1 MKRIL
6 AIALSVAMILVV
18 FLMAGCGGNGDNETT
33 KAPDNTTGSQDPSTT
48 GGNQPEQTT
57 GSNPEQSTP
66 PADTTTDDTPVDPW
80 PTYDGTTKA
89 PGFEDVDFRG
99 KTFVIAG
106 ETGTDERWDSAKEIY
121 AEDASPISVA
131 VRNRNL
137 MVEKL
142 YNCKIELKASD
153 APSKAA
159 MDEVT
164 GGLHTI
170 DMYTNKYNTLGAYTN
185 GNNYN
190 LYTLGIDFS
199 HDWWDQNFVNTYT
212 VKDNNGVTSMYSMV
226 GDFSLS
232 AFAATHAL
240 MFNKSVM
247 DNSSITD
254 NVYDLVREGKWTMDK
269 FVEMIKAAA
278 KDENGNSTF
287 AYADGDI
294 MGWLRT
300 GHATHGMHAA
310 SALPIIS
317 NENGTFKFS
326 VPDNAAA
333 WTDIIDKAREV
344 WGTAGAES
352 TGYTSVQNALQD
364 GKTLFGSEVLD
375 VLERMKDADTTIGL
389 LPYPK
394 YSESQENYAHYVDN
408 HLFYYCVPT
417 SVEATTELGQFI
429 ELYACHSKYLVR
441 PIWIDTY
448 CYEYCGD
455 SDSADMLEIILN
467 SRTYD
472 PAYLGWATVEADVSH
487 QIDGNANNITRWM
500 DRNAATINTNITTFL
515 NDMTTKN
522 Q

>member
-18 FLMAGCGGNGDNETT
+18 FLMAGCGGNGGQETT
-33 KAPDNTTGSQDPSTT
+33 KAPENTTGSNDPSTT
-48 GGNQPEQTT
+48 GGENPPQTT
-57 GSNPEQSTP
+57 GGDVPPESTP
-66 PADTTTDDTPVDPW
+66 DETTTPPTPADPW
-80 PTYDGTTKA
+80 EGFDGTTKA
-89 PGFEDVDFRG
+89 PGYEDVDFRG

-106 ETGTDERWDSAKEIY
+106 ETGNDERWDSAKEIY
-121 AEDASPISVA
+121 ADDASPISVA
-131 VRNRNL
+131 VRNRNQF
-137 MVEKL
+137 VEKL

-159 MDEVT
+159 MDEVSSNQ
-164 GGLHTI
+164 HTI
-170 DMYTNKYNTLGAYTN
+170 DMYTNKYSLLNNATN

-199 HDWWDQNFVNTYT
+199 NDWWDQNFVNTYS
-212 VKDNNGVTSMYSMV
+212 VKNDNGVTAMYSMV
-226 GDFSLS
+226 GDFSLC
-232 AFAATHAL
+232 AFAATHAI

-247 DNSSITD
+247 DNSPITD

-278 KDENGNSTF
+278 VDENGNSTF

-310 SALPIIS
+310 SGFSIIS
-317 NENGTFKFS
+317 TENGKFKFS

-344 WGTAGAES
+344 WGTAGAET
-352 TGYTSVQNALQD
+352 TGYTSIQNALQD

-417 SVEATTELGQFI
+417 SVSETIELGQFI

-441 PIWIDTY
+441 PVWISTY

-455 SDSADMLEIILN
+455 SDSAEMLEIILN

-472 PAYLGWATVEADVSH
+472 PAYLHWSTVEADVSQ
-487 QIDGNANNITRWM
+487 QITGNANNITRWM
-500 DRNAATINTNITTFL
+500 DRNAATINTNITTFFK
-515 NDMTTKN
+515 DMTSKN
-522 Q
+522 D